1 MASLPK
7 QISTCNVVDVVT
19 YEHAWVTQEN
29 PSKSKHG
36 KSCSFIVIKALIG
49 IIAGYRYPD
58 DLYGLS

>member
-36 KSCSFIVIKALIG
+36 RSCSFIVIKALTG
-49 IIAGYRYPD
+49 IIAGYQYPD
-58 DLYGLS
+58 DLYGL